1 MILPPLFMHNGLFEA
16 IRLEQP
22 AGVRSAAS
30 CIGYRSRSSFVISL
44 SSASG
49 TSAM

>member
-1 MILPPLFMHNGLFEA
+1 MILAPLFMHNGLFEA
-16 IRLEQP
+16 IGLEQP
-22 AGVRSAAS
+22 AGVRSVVF
-30 CIGYRSRSSFVISL
+30 CIGYRSPRSFAISL